1 MKSVTKEYIPQSVV
15 RAEKGNV
22 QRKVDMAYVETVY
35 TIEPKTGDVERL
47 REDFTKIVMKWP
59 GNYQ

>member
-1 MKSVTKEYIPQSVV
+1 VV